1 VVGDGVEFKMSKL
14 QIGILW
20 GVAVLVVVVFAILS
34 QVISRSPVVVA
45 EATSTPARMHQ
56 LPSIGETARNFY
68 PRADQAARSW
78 HEDARLVSATASWPF
93 VEQGDLG
100 KGTDWTYQFYSPSL
114 QELYVVNVSADEVT
128 QIVVTLSPYVLSTI
142 DAAEWHVDSPEAL
155 GIWLDHGGATFLDKH
170 SVVDVSARF
179 RLSEEG
185 QPEWSLVGVVR
196 DTRTFHL
203 VEIDGVSGQVQP

>member
-1 VVGDGVEFKMSKL
+1 VVGDGAEFKMSKL

-20 GVAVLVVVVFAILS
+20 GVALLVVVVFAILT
-34 QVISRSPVVVA
+34 QVISQPQVALSQVTASP
-45 EATSTPARMHQ
+45 ERTHQ
-56 LPSIGETARNFY
+56 LPQIGETARNFY

-93 VEQGDLG
+93 AEQEDLG
-100 KGTDWTYQFYSPSL
+100 RATDWTYQFYSPSR
-114 QELYVVNVSADEVT
+114 QELYVVNVSAEEVT
-128 QIVVTLSPYVLSTI
+128 QIVVTLSPYVLPTI
-142 DAAEWHVDSPEAL
+142 AAEEWRVDSPEAL
-155 GIWLDHGGATFLDKH
+155 GIWLDRGGATFLDSH

-185 QPEWSLVGVVR
+185 RPEWSLVGVVR

-203 VEIDGVSGQVQP
+203 VEIDAVSGGASP

>member
-20 GVAVLVVVVFAILS
+20 GVALLVVVVFAILS
-34 QVISRSPVVVA
+34 QVISQSPVVAPA
-45 EATSTPARMHQ
+45 ETDLPARTHT
-56 LPSIGETARNFY
+56 LPQIAETARNFY

-93 VEQGDLG
+93 VEQGDLAAA
-100 KGTDWTYQFYSPSL
+100 TDWTYQFYSPSR
-114 QELYVVNVSADEVT
+114 QELYVVNVNVEEVT
-128 QIVVTLSPYVLSTI
+128 TIVVTLSPYTLSTI
-142 DAAEWHVDSPEAL
+142 DPAQWHIDSPEAL
-155 GIWLDHGGATFLDKH
+155 GIWLDYGGDAFLDSH
-170 SVVDVSARF
+170 SIVDVSARF

-185 QPEWSLVGVVR
+185 RPEWSVVGVVR

-203 VEIDGVSGQVQP
+203 VEIDAISGQVAP